1 MVTESTDEAEF
12 IDQCSSKTAEDTSAE
27 ATSPEECLHT
37 DAAEDCFDDW
47 HAEREHGGHENSSHS
62 SASPRAIPAA
72 DWQCMDRWV
81 EQLMTCKFLAEEEAL
96 RLCRA
101 ACETLSKESN
111 LLRVAAPVT
120 VVGDVHGQVHDLLEI
135 FHVGGRVPDTN
146 YLFLGDYVD
155 RGAFSVETVQLVLA
169 LKVRYPERVH
179 LIRGNHESRSITQVY
194 GFYDECLRKYC
205 SASIWARFTEVFD
218 HLPLAAVIDN
228 QIFCPHGGLSP
239 SVETLDHILEVDRFQ
254 EVPHEGVICDL
265 LWSDPS
271 EQPGWGVS
279 RRGAGYMFG
288 EDVTEQFSHANGLQM
303 VCRAHQ
309 LMQEGYAWMHNGR
322 VLTVFSAPNYCGRA
336 ANKAAILEID
346 EHMQHSLIQFEAASR
361 WPSDVA
367 DIDLNEAYKLLFPDG
382 LLNSAL

>member
-12 IDQCSSKTAEDTSAE
+12 VEECSPKPAEDTSAE
-27 ATSPEECLHT
+27 AKAMDECLHT
-37 DAAEDCFDDW
+37 DAAEDCCDD
-47 HAEREHGGHENSSHS
+47 RTHEGESGSRDSSSHE
-62 SASPRAIPAA
+62 SASPRPVPVV
-72 DWQCMDRWV
+72 DWPCMDRWV

-96 RLCRA
+96 RLCSA
-101 ACETLSKESN
+101 ACETLSKEPN

-169 LKVRYPERVH
+169 LKVRYPERVN

-239 SVETLDHILEVDRFQ
+239 SIETLDQILEVDRFQ
-254 EVPHEGVICDL
+254 EVPHEGAICDL

-288 EDVTEQFSHANGLQM
+288 EDVTEQFSHVNGLQM

-309 LMQEGYAWMHNGR
+309 LMQEGFSWTHSGR

-336 ANKAAILEID
+336 GNKAAILEVD
-346 EHMQHSLIQFEAASR
+346 EQMQHSLMQLEAASR
-361 WPSDVA
+361 WPCEVVET
-367 DIDLNEAYKLLFPDG
+367 DLSEAYKLLFPDG
-382 LLNSAL
+382 LLNSSL